1 MCMKLPSFRSRSA
14 WRSQRALRVPDL
26 SLDDGASVA
35 NGSTSRG
42 HPQRQGAGRRHRV
55 HSAAAAAER
64 LRACRCCSERPLDF
78 IMLGRALLATS
89 RSFAVSARRFMG
101 LPDISPECQATLDSW
116 CNERSHCP
124 HAATHGRL
132 HARFD
137 RATMNPASAW
147 RCYAEDTLSPDLRS
161 YSHGHAYCTRQL
173 GLQEIY
179 TECREVS
186 EPTHVQV
193 SSTGASVVLPVP
205 ASPPSP
211 SPSPLPS
218 PPSSPSKPPELDL
231 TQWEALEPWTH
242 EGELTC
248 PVSYPRAGSRLEP
261 RLRSAR

>member
-1 MCMKLPSFRSRSA
+1 M
-14 WRSQRALRVPDL
+14 LRGL
-26 SLDDGASVA
+26 AGQ
-35 NGSTSRG
+35 GK
-42 HPQRQGAGRRHRV
+42 RQHRV
-55 HSAAAAAER
+55 HSAAVAAER
-64 LRACRCCSERPLDF
+64 VLPHSFRSNCELRLFSWRALGTASRS
-78 IMLGRALLATS
+78 LGRRSVS
-89 RSFAVSARRFMG
+89 RSGRVMG

-179 TECREVS
+179 AECREVS

-205 ASPPSP
+205 ASPPSPSP

-242 EGELTC
+242 EGALTC
-248 PVSYPRAGSRLEP
+248 PVSYPRGGRRLEP

>member
-1 MCMKLPSFRSRSA
+1 
-14 WRSQRALRVPDL
+14 
-26 SLDDGASVA
+26 
-35 NGSTSRG
+35 
-42 HPQRQGAGRRHRV
+42 
-55 HSAAAAAER
+55 
-64 LRACRCCSERPLDF
+64 
-78 IMLGRALLATS
+78 
-89 RSFAVSARRFMG
+89 MG
-101 LPDISPECQATLDSW
+101 LSDISPECQATLDSW

-124 HAATHGRL
+124 HVATHGRL

-137 RATMNPASAW
+137 RATMSPASAW

-211 SPSPLPS
+211 SPSPSPLPS
-218 PPSSPSKPPELDL
+218 PPSSPSTPPELDL
-231 TQWEALEPWTH
+231 TQWAALEPWTH
-242 EGELTC
+242 EGMLTISKGRRRAEPAPLRAIGHDVRTFHPGQVCSRCPRCSCQRAGRPRRSCSRCMRGGLAVWRTTRRTGRSSRSTRGTC
-248 PVSYPRAGSRLEP
+248 PGGRPSSSATASRSQLKPDPEP
-261 RLRSAR
+261 EPEPEREPERETRIPSLT

>member
-1 MCMKLPSFRSRSA
+1 
-14 WRSQRALRVPDL
+14 
-26 SLDDGASVA
+26 
-35 NGSTSRG
+35 
-42 HPQRQGAGRRHRV
+42 
-55 HSAAAAAER
+55 
-64 LRACRCCSERPLDF
+64 
-78 IMLGRALLATS
+78 
-89 RSFAVSARRFMG
+89 MG

-116 CNERSHCP
+116 CNERGHCP
-124 HAATHGRL
+124 HAATHARL

-179 TECREVS
+179 TECQEVS
-186 EPTHVQV
+186 KPTHVQV

-211 SPSPLPS
+211 SPSPSPLPS

-231 TQWEALEPWTH
+231 TLWEALEPWTH
-242 EGELTC
+242 EGVLTH
-248 PVSYPRAGSRLEP
+248 PVSYPRASCGP
-261 RLRSAR
+261 GSARRDSP

>member
-1 MCMKLPSFRSRSA
+1 MTAPALPTAPRLAAILSAKVQGDGTEYTALLRQLSAPEPASHSVRWITLLASRSVGA
-14 WRSQRALRVPDL
+14 RS
-26 SLDDGASVA
+26 
-35 NGSTSRG
+35 
-42 HPQRQGAGRRHRV
+42 
-55 HSAAAAAER
+55 
-64 LRACRCCSERPLDF
+64 
-78 IMLGRALLATS
+78 
-89 RSFAVSARRFMG
+89 VSAPVMG

-124 HAATHGRL
+124 HAASHGRL

-173 GLQEIY
+173 GLQDIY

-211 SPSPLPS
+211 SPSPSPLPS

-231 TQWEALEPWTH
+231 TQWQALEPWTH
-242 EGELTC
+242 EGVLTC
-248 PVSYPRAGSRLEP
+248 PVSYPRGGRRLEP

>member
-1 MCMKLPSFRSRSA
+1 MR
-14 WRSQRALRVPDL
+14 
-26 SLDDGASVA
+26 
-35 NGSTSRG
+35 
-42 HPQRQGAGRRHRV
+42 
-55 HSAAAAAER
+55 
-64 LRACRCCSERPLDF
+64 
-78 IMLGRALLATS
+78 
-89 RSFAVSARRFMG
+89 

-179 TECREVS
+179 AECREAS

-205 ASPPSP
+205 ASPPSPSP

-242 EGELTC
+242 EGVLTC
-248 PVSYPRAGSRLEP
+248 PVSYPRGGRRLEP

>member
-14 WRSQRALRVPDL
+14 WRSQRALCASPISL
-26 SLDDGASVA
+26 SMTAPALPTAPRLAAILSAKVQGDGTEYTALLRQLSASE
-35 NGSTSRG
+35 
-42 HPQRQGAGRRHRV
+42 P
-55 HSAAAAAER
+55 AAAAPASAG
-64 LRACRCCSERPLDF
+64 LRSWRS
-78 IMLGRALLATS
+78 RAQLALEAS
-89 RSFAVSARRFMG
+89 RAPVMG

-116 CNERSHCP
+116 CIERSHCP
-124 HAATHGRL
+124 HAASHGRL

-211 SPSPLPS
+211 SPSPSPLPS

-242 EGELTC
+242 EGALTC
-248 PVSYPRAGSRLEP
+248 PVSYPRGGRRLEP